1 MNEDLNNMLL
11 RLIQENVQTN
21 RQWTDTTVQFLNVLG
36 NAIQEDTEYMRQSI
50 SKIEDM
56 ISQISGQKKEE
67 AVTQSE
73 QEPIAQ
79 AAQQERYP
87 ASFYFRHPYPQTVEM
102 PEYYLVVEVAEDH
115 LNYSL
120 YDKNGAA
127 VRVGTI
133 EDTCLQHYQIISIV
147 SDQAGLGEYTVSETE
162 EDVLAHI
169 QVSAEENISDSED
182 KDLEETGVAEAEPIK
197 ENEDEIEETQVKVE
211 TVSERGRSR

>member
-21 RQWTDTTVQFLNVLG
+21 KQWADTAVQFLTVLG

-56 ISQISGQKKEE
+56 ISRLGGQKKEE
-67 AVTQSE
+67 PIMQLE
-73 QEPIAQ
+73 QEPIEQ

-102 PEYYLVVEVAEDH
+102 PEYYLVVEPSEDH

-127 VRVGTI
+127 VCVGTI
-133 EDTCLQHYQIISIV
+133 EDTCLRHYQIISIV
-147 SDQAGLGEYTVSETE
+147 ADQAGIGEYTVSEAE
-162 EDVLAHI
+162 EDILAHT
-169 QVSAEENISDSED
+169 QVSAEASLSDTGN
-182 KDLEETGVAEAEPIK
+182 KDMEETAGRET
-197 ENEDEIEETQVKVE
+197 ENAKEDEIEETQVKVE